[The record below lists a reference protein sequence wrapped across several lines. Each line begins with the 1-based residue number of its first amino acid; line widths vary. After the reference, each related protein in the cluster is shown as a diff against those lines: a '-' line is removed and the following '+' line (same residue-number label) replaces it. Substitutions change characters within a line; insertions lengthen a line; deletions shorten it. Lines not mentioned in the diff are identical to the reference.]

1 MPPPTGGQL
10 QAVRIMVIEAA
21 HDGMVVVCQFGMI
34 VKYDGS
40 AVALRARM
48 VLDVVVE
55 AILALQDTYDET

>member
-1 MPPPTGGQL
+1 
-10 QAVRIMVIEAA
+10 
-21 HDGMVVVCQFGMI
+21 MI